1 MKMEGVMNREGKF
14 KILGLI
20 LVFIGITSIWG
31 NVVRPLFV
39 SIFGWRIYDTV
50 KVIVIA
56 GIFITVGLKL
66 LSGGSFKLSE
76 FIEDV
81 RFKVNERRYSRE
93 KGDLVNREDHNN

>member
-1 MKMEGVMNREGKF
+1 MNKESKL

-39 SIFGWRIYDTV
+39 SIFGWRIYDTL

-56 GIFITVGLKL
+56 GIFISVGLKL
-66 LSGGSFKLSE
+66 LSGGNFKLSE
-76 FIEDV
+76 FIEEI
-81 RFKVNERRYSRE
+81 RFKFDQRRYSRE
-93 KGDLVNREDHNN
+93 KGDLVNRGEQNN

>member
-1 MKMEGVMNREGKF
+1 MNKESKL

-39 SIFGWRIYDTV
+39 SIFGWRIYDTL

-56 GIFITVGLKL
+56 GIFISVGLKL
-66 LSGGSFKLSE
+66 LSGGNFKLSE
-76 FIEDV
+76 FIEEI
-81 RFKVNERRYSRE
+81 RFKVDQRRYSRE
-93 KGDLVNREDHNN
+93 KGDLVNRGDKN

>member
-1 MKMEGVMNREGKF
+1 MNRESKF

-31 NVVRPLFV
+31 NVIQPLFV
-39 SIFGWRIYDTV
+39 SVFGWRIYDTV
-50 KVIVIA
+50 KVILIA

-76 FIEDV
+76 FIEDI
-81 RFKVNERRYSRE
+81 RFKVDQRRYSRG
-93 KGDLVNREDHNN
+93 KGELVKREDHNN